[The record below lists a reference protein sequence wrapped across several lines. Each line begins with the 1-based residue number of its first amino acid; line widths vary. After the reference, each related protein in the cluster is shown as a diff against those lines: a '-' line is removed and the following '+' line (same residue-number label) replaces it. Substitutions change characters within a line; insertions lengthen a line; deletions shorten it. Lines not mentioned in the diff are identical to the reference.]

1 MIGGPFAL
9 VSSMSFYG
17 KDHPSTY
24 ANFQKYLSPWA
35 DDARIRRDGMAIV
48 CWDDPLCL
56 QYMEQVTAQ
65 FGGGRRAEATVQRHW
80 LGFAGEPRRFILTI
94 VPPR

>member
-1 MIGGPFAL
+1 
-9 VSSMSFYG
+9 MSFYG
-17 KDHPSTY
+17 TGRPSTY

-35 DDARIRRDGMAIV
+35 DEARIRRQGMAIV

-56 QYMEQVTAQ
+56 QYMENVAAQ
-65 FGGGRRAEATVQRHW
+65 FGGGRRTEATVQRHW

>member
-1 MIGGPFAL
+1 
-9 VSSMSFYG
+9 MSFYG
-17 KDHPSTY
+17 TDRPSTY

-35 DDARIRRDGMAIV
+35 DEARIARDGMAIV

-56 QYMEQVTAQ
+56 QYMENVAAQ
-65 FGGGRRAEATVQRHW
+65 FGGGRRTEATVQRHW
-80 LGFAGEPRRFILTI
+80 LGFAGEARRFILTI